1 MSLVSPYK
9 DIVQYTKIQ
18 LLPHHMNSDIRTN
31 MKLNLKKKVEK
42 KCNNNGFIDEVYRI
56 VDFEDGKLVVE
67 NLSGSVNYDIK
78 YECRICIPVEN
89 SIIIGQVKIINQEL
103 VMLIN
108 GPLYIFIPKDN
119 INSNLWNI
127 NENFLNKDN
136 NKKLKEGHFV
146 KVRIINKKINQ
157 NDYQIKCI
165 GELLDFASENEIEK
179 NFGSIINENNSNEYV
194 EEENNE
200 KNSDDENKSN
210 FII

>member
-9 DIVQYTKIQ
+9 DIVQYTKIKI
-18 LLPHHMNSDIRTN
+18 LPQHMNADIRTN

-56 VDFEDGKLVVE
+56 VEYDEGLLVVE
-67 NLSGSVNYDIK
+67 NLSGSVNYNIK

-89 SIIIGQVKIINQEL
+89 SVIIGRVKIKNPEL
-103 VMLIN
+103 IMVIN

-119 INSNLWNI
+119 IDTNIWNI
-127 NENFLNKDN
+127 NENFMN
-136 NKKLKEGHFV
+136 NKTKTKLKEGDFV
-146 KVRIINKKINQ
+146 KIQIVNKKINQ

-165 GELLDFASENEIEK
+165 GRLLDYASEEEVTNY
-179 NFGSIINENNSNEYV
+179 FGSIIHEEELIENNV
-194 EEENNE
+194 ESDNNNE
-200 KNSDDENKSN
+200 KEEGN

>member
-9 DIVQYTKIQ
+9 DIVQYTKIKI
-18 LLPHHMNSDIRTN
+18 LPHHMNADIRTN

-56 VDFEDGKLVVE
+56 VEYDEGLLVVE
-67 NLSGSVNYDIK
+67 NLSGSVNYNIK

-89 SIIIGQVKIINQEL
+89 SVIIGRVKIKNPEL
-103 VMLIN
+103 IMVIN

-119 INSNLWNI
+119 IDTNVWNI
-127 NENFLNKDN
+127 NDNFMN
-136 NKKLKEGHFV
+136 NKTKTKLKEGNFV
-146 KVRIINKKINQ
+146 KIQLVNKKINQ

-165 GELLDFASENEIEK
+165 GRLLDYASEEEVTNY
-179 NFGSIINENNSNEYV
+179 FGSIIHEEELIENNV
-194 EEENNE
+194 ESDNNNE
-200 KNSDDENKSN
+200 KEEGN

>member
-9 DIVQYTKIQ
+9 DIVQYTKIKI
-18 LLPHHMNSDIRTN
+18 LPHHMNADIRTN

-56 VDFEDGKLVVE
+56 TEYDEGLLVVE
-67 NLSGSVNYDIK
+67 NLSGSVNYNVK

-89 SIIIGQVKIINQEL
+89 SVIIGRVKIKNPEL
-103 VMLIN
+103 IMVIN

-119 INSNLWNI
+119 IDTNVWDI
-127 NENFLNKDN
+127 NENFMNKKTN
-136 NKKLKEGHFV
+136 TKLKEGNFV
-146 KVRIINKKINQ
+146 KIQIVNKKINQ

-165 GELLDFASENEIEK
+165 GRLLDYA
-179 NFGSIINENNSNEYV
+179 
-194 EEENNE
+194 
-200 KNSDDENKSN
+200 SDDEVSKYFGSVIHEEETEDEVEEDKKENN

>member
-9 DIVQYTKIQ
+9 DIVQYTKIKI
-18 LLPHHMNSDIRTN
+18 LPHHMNSDIRTN

-56 VDFEDGKLVVE
+56 VEYDEGLMVVE
-67 NLSGSVNYDIK
+67 NLSGSVNYNIK

-89 SIIIGQVKIINQEL
+89 SVIIGRVKIKNPEL
-103 VMLIN
+103 IMVIN

-119 INSNLWNI
+119 IDTNVWNI
-127 NENFLNKDN
+127 NDNFMN
-136 NKKLKEGHFV
+136 NKTKTKLKEGNFV
-146 KVRIINKKINQ
+146 KIQLVNKKINQ

-165 GELLDFASENEIEK
+165 GKLLDYASEEEVNK
-179 NFGSIINENNSNEYV
+179 YFGSIIQ
-194 EEENNE
+194 EEELIENDVDSENE
-200 KNSDDENKSN
+200 KEEGN

>member
-9 DIVQYTKIQ
+9 DIVQYTKIKI
-18 LLPHHMNSDIRTN
+18 LPHHMNSDIRTN

-56 VDFEDGKLVVE
+56 VEYDEGLMVVE
-67 NLSGSVNYDIK
+67 NLSGSVNYNIK

-89 SIIIGQVKIINQEL
+89 SVIIGRVKIKNPEL
-103 VMLIN
+103 IMVIN

-119 INSNLWNI
+119 IDTNVWNI
-127 NENFLNKDN
+127 NENFMN
-136 NKKLKEGHFV
+136 NKTKTKLKEGNFV
-146 KVRIINKKINQ
+146 KIQIVNKKINQ

-165 GELLDFASENEIEK
+165 GKLLDYASEEEVNK
-179 NFGSIINENNSNEYV
+179 YFGSIIQ
-194 EEENNE
+194 EEELIENDVDSENE
-200 KNSDDENKSN
+200 KEEGN